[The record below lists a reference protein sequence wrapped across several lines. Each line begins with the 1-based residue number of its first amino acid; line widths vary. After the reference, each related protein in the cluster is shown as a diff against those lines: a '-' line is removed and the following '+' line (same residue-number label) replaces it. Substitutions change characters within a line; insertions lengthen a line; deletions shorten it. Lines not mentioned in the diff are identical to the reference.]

1 MRYLAPFIPWWH
13 RRLAPPQTVV
23 GIRAAQERTLTRL
36 LHRLGSTAEGRR
48 LGLARMSTDEFR
60 ARMPIQR
67 YADIA
72 AAVARVAAN
81 QPNVMFAGRPLALA
95 QTSGTTRTADA
106 GERYIPQSAA
116 LLRHHRQ
123 GGSTALA
130 RLLLQ
135 APGILGGRMLMLG
148 GCTALD
154 RSGPVPVGDLSGI
167 CAATLP
173 RWISGA
179 YEPGAAISAMP
190 DWTARIDAMAAKLRT
205 ADVRLASG
213 IPAWLLM
220 LLERLERRWP
230 LQGLIHGG
238 HAVEPFIPTLL
249 RHLDGGV
256 LMQEVFPASEAFIA
270 IGSAPWRLG
279 DGVPA
284 PLELLTDHGVVL
296 EFATDDDRIVGAH
309 ELSAGGIYRVLVTT
323 PAGLLRYQVGDLV
336 RAEGPGRVRF
346 AGRVATRLSVFG
358 EHVEG
363 FALAAALQAASSATK
378 AEVSHYHVAPILPP
392 AGEARGAHEW
402 WIEFAAPPNDAA
414 AFTAIIDRTLRHDVL
429 DYAAH
434 RDGGQLL
441 APRLRPVAHGTF
453 HAFLAAKGHLGGQ
466 HKVPQAW
473 PDRTIADQ
481 LASIS
486 RE

>member
-1 MRYLAPFIPWWH
+1 M
-13 RRLAPPQTVV
+13 
-23 GIRAAQERTLTRL
+23 
-36 LHRLGSTAEGRR
+36 
-48 LGLARMSTDEFR
+48 
-60 ARMPIQR
+60 
-67 YADIA
+67 
-72 AAVARVAAN
+72 
-81 QPNVMFAGRPLALA
+81 
-95 QTSGTTRTADA
+95 
-106 GERYIPQSAA
+106 
-116 LLRHHRQ
+116 
-123 GGSTALA
+123 
-130 RLLLQ
+130 
-135 APGILGGRMLMLG
+135 
-148 GCTALD
+148 
-154 RSGPVPVGDLSGI
+154 
-167 CAATLP
+167 
-173 RWISGA
+173 
-179 YEPGAAISAMP
+179 
-190 DWTARIDAMAAKLRT
+190 
-205 ADVRLASG
+205 
-213 IPAWLLM
+213 
-220 LLERLERRWP
+220 
-230 LQGLIHGG
+230 IHGG

-256 LMQEVFPASEAFIA
+256 LMQEVYPASEAFIA

-279 DGVPA
+279 DGIPA

-378 AEVSHYHVAPILPP
+378 AEVSHYHVAPILPV
-392 AGEARGAHEW
+392 AGESRGAHEW

-414 AFTAIIDRTLRHDVL
+414 IFTSIIDRTLCRDVL

-441 APRLRPVAHGTF
+441 PPRLRPVAHGTF
-453 HAFLAAKGHLGGQ
+453 HAYLAAKGHLGGQ